1 MPKNKKR
8 KLNNHNHHHHN
19 QSTSQDITHEEIWD
33 DSALIRSWNDAVA
46 EYEFYHS
53 IHAKG
58 EDVDEVLRR
67 AEMEEQESGEARR
80 DEQEV
85 VDVNGVHVNV
95 GHEGEAEEG
104 EVDDVTQTTG
114 TLPIEDDVPVRI
126 GPPLPPTIKASSAAL
141 TGSAGPAPA
150 TTAPLGVEAQLP
162 KTAGTSAAS
171 SSADQTLENIKM
183 AYYWAGYYSGLYD
196 AQRQRGT

>member
-8 KLNNHNHHHHN
+8 KLNNHHNHHHN
-19 QSTSQDITHEEIWD
+19 QSTNQDISHEEIWD

-58 EDVDEVLRR
+58 QDVDEVLRR
-67 AEMEEQESGEARR
+67 AEMEESDDVVNEIMVNADGDGE
-80 DEQEV
+80 V
-85 VDVNGVHVNV
+85 
-95 GHEGEAEEG
+95 EEG
-104 EVDDVTQTTG
+104 EVDDYDKQDHDAAQTTG
-114 TLPIEDDVPVRI
+114 TLPIEDDVPVQI
-126 GPPLPPTIKASSAAL
+126 GPPLPPTIEASSAAP
-141 TGSAGPAPA
+141 TGSAGPAP
-150 TTAPLGVEAQLP
+150 TAAPSGVEAKLP
-162 KTAGTSAAS
+162 TAAGISAA

-196 AQRQRGT
+196 AQRQGGT